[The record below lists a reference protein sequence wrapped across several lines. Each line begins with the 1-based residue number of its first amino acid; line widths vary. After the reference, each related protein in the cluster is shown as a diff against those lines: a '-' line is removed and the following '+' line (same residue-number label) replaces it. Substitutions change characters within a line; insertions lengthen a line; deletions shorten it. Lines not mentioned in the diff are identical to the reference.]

1 MGPKGARSRPPSCLA
16 VGGRSSLRML
26 VTIRSSA
33 CGIILMVAGCTPDA
47 ASPPP
52 ILEVRIVEVLHRDVP
67 ITEDWVGTMDGS
79 VHAEIRAQVH
89 GYLIRQHYREGSTV
103 KANDLLFEIDPRPFQ
118 ATLDRA
124 RGELAQAQA
133 EQGKAELDVRRLTPL
148 AEKRAVSREELDDA
162 VQSSLAAKGR
172 VEALKAAVRQ
182 SELQLEFTQ
191 IRSPIDGVAGIARKQ
206 VGNLVGGSTSELLAN
221 VSTLDPIRVFF
232 PVSESEFPRI
242 MEALRV
248 VDAHQQ
254 GAPGTLELILGD
266 GTTYPH
272 KGTLAAT
279 QLDVNPRT
287 GSIQIVAAFP
297 NPGNLLRPGMYG
309 RVRAVVRQVRGA
321 LLVPQRAVSE
331 LQGEDRVSVLG
342 SDDRVHFKKVKTGPR
357 IGSLWLIEEGLEPGN
372 RVLVDGI
379 DRLKSGDM
387 VRSKLVSVESLYE
400 TSATSTSTPL
410 PGAQPP
416 K

>member
-1 MGPKGARSRPPSCLA
+1 MGLRVTAGALLSWSSRLARSRLRSLA
-16 VGGRSSLRML
+16 V
-26 VTIRSSA
+26 A
-33 CGIILMVAGCTPDA
+33 AFAECGIIPMFAGCTPDA
-47 ASPPP
+47 ATPAPL
-52 ILEVRIVEVLHRDVP
+52 LEVRIVKVLHRDVP
-67 ITEDWVGTMDGS
+67 ITEEWVGTIDGS

-89 GYLIRQHYREGSTV
+89 GYLIKQHYREGSSV

-133 EQGKAELDVRRLTPL
+133 ELGKAELDVRRLTPL

-182 SELQLEFTQ
+182 NELQLEFTQ
-191 IRSPIDGVAGIARKQ
+191 IRSPIDGVAGIAQKQ

-221 VSTLDPIRVFF
+221 VSTLDPVRVFF
-232 PVSESEFPRI
+232 PVSESEFPKI

-248 VDAHQQ
+248 DDANHQ
-254 GAPGTLELILGD
+254 GAPGKLELILGD

-279 QLDVNPRT
+279 QLDVNRRT
-287 GSIQIVAAFP
+287 GSIQIVASFP

-309 RVRAVVRQVRGA
+309 RVRAVVRQARGA

-342 SDDRVHFKKVKTGPR
+342 TDNRVHFKVVKTGPR
-357 IGSLWLIEEGLEPGN
+357 IGSLWLIEEGLEPDN
-372 RVLVDGI
+372 YVLVDGV
-379 DRLKSGDM
+379 DRLKTGDI
-387 VRSKLVSVESLYE
+387 VRSKVVTVESLYE
-400 TSATSTSTPL
+400 TGSTRTNTLL